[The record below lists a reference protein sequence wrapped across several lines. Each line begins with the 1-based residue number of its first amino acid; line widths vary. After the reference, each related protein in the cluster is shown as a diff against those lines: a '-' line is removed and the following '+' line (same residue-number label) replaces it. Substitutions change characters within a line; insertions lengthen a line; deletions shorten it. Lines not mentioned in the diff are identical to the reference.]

1 MKGESMTDGELL
13 EKAAKAAGYVIES
26 FRSNGGAW
34 CHPVGE
40 QPDENGDHP
49 GLFAWHPRD
58 DDGDALRLAV
68 KCQIQVHYDE
78 FTGCAFVRWNRGEK
92 YDSLYGSE
100 NPCAATRLAI
110 LRAAAA
116 MAGD

>member
-1 MKGESMTDGELL
+1 MADRELL
-13 EKAAKAAGYVIES
+13 EKAAKAAGYKRTRV
-26 FRSNGGAW
+26 A
-34 CHPVGE
+34 
-40 QPDENGDHP
+40 ENG
-49 GLFAWHPRD
+49 LFQVHGWHEGYPDDWEYWNPRD
-58 DDGDALRLAV
+58 DDGEALRLAV